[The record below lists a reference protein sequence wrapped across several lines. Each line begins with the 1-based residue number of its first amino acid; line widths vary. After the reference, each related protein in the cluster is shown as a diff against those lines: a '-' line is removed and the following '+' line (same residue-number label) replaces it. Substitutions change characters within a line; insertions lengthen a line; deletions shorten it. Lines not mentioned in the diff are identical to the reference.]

1 MKALSS
7 IERSVLGFVAARS
20 SFQGASLGHGNTMRS
35 LERKGLVEHTSMGW
49 RLTYEGRVALGGK
62 A

>member
-1 MKALSS
+1 MKSLSS
-7 IERSVLGFVAARS
+7 NERTALRSVSLRS
-20 SFQGASLGHGNTMRS
+20 SPGHSNTMRS

-49 RLTYEGRVALGGK
+49 RLTEAGRAALGGK

>member
-1 MKALSS
+1 MKSLSS
-7 IERSVLGFVAARS
+7 NERTALRSVSLRS
-20 SFQGASLGHGNTMRS
+20 SPGHSNTMRS

-49 RLTYEGRVALGGK
+49 RLTHEGRAALGDK